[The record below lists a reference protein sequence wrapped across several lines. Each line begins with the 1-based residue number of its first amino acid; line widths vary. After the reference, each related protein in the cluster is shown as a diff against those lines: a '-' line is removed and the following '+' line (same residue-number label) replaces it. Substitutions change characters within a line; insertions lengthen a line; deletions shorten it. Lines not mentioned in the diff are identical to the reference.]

1 MFIIDTLNESIKYSR
16 HLLNELTADDIKDEI
31 INESN
36 WFYKKHAAYTLI
48 NKQFLVVIGGEKTKD
63 VWSESAYEVDL
74 STIGDRKD

>member
-16 HLLNELTADDIKDEI
+16 HLVNELTSDDKKIKT

-48 NKQFLVVIGGEKTKD
+48 KKQYLVVIGGEKAKD
-63 VWSESAYEVDL
+63 VWSE
-74 STIGDRKD
+74 